1 MSVELALLLALV
13 AWTLAPTI
21 LSCTGNLL
29 MLLAL
34 VAWAIPT
41 APHTSTATLVGTALV
56 GALMRYTGTTWRGR
70 RESAGRY
77 NRIRRLR
84 LRPTTEP
91 RTVLGGGGREPSVLD

>member
-34 VAWAIPT
+34 IVWAIPT
-41 APHTSTATLVGTALV
+41 APHTRTATLVGTALV

-70 RESAGRY
+70 RESAGCY
-77 NRIRRLR
+77 HRIRRLR
-84 LRPTTEP
+84 LRPPTEP
-91 RTVLGGGGREPSVLD
+91 RTVFGDDWREPSMLD